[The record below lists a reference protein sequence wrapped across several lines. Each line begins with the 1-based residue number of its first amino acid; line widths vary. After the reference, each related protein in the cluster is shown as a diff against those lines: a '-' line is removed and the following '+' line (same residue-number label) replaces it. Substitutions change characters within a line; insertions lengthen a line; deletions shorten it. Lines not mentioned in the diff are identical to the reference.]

1 MTKWGLGIEHEM
13 RLRFTNKISEL
24 PEILIKKLFP
34 NIKDDYIFIDS
45 FTILYY
51 FKLYEPLIM
60 KNFEEYITTDDEKE
74 YYRKIMIKND
84 IIHRAK
90 NKLPFPIDNKYFFD
104 LFSSNEIAMES
115 IELLNFYIS
124 MYSLY
129 NSELLFFNFNFN
141 DEEHINF
148 KKIMDIDNIL
158 NLINTDI
165 KRDKIIDIIE
175 NLLHNLYN
183 NNYFNIFLNNLKE
196 NLNNKKINNIVI
208 DYSNNDINILLI
220 YGKKTNFTFR
230 DIITKI
236 EKYIINIKQII
247 DNDNF
252 TIKSIE
258 NYNIYKN
265 LFLLYYNNI
274 PVIDYSSSTSV
285 IEFKTV
291 YYENLNYEVTL
302 NNLIKLEE
310 TFFYIINILPVFSDL
325 TDIFGNIVY
334 HNIGSVKNTIVI
346 YDIYNIIYDF
356 INEDYTGSF
365 HIWITSPYTN
375 DMRMDEFS
383 IIHTNI
389 ANKLQL
395 LEPILNA
402 HYSSPSYNV
411 VFNNK
416 NSKSS
421 LRQFINKSS
430 NYGTTDI
437 TLLNGCKK
445 HIINE
450 YFLSENDILNNNF
463 KIYNKGNTKHNLYDS
478 KGNIIINYN
487 SLITR
492 NITNNIYKLFNV
504 GNEESNEIFLKNYFS
519 IIFENTKIRPKDKIN
534 SKYIL
539 NLGADIRTR
548 NMNDY
553 YYPLHKDYTRKILL
567 KENKLHEVYY
577 NIKTNKISYNRIYD
591 KKEYNDL
598 LSNRIGIE
606 FRIFDHFPTKYL
618 DQFLSILVPIVL
630 DSEKNKKKILKLKN
644 CHIAKQYWHNEMA
657 EAIING
663 YNYNPG
669 IQYIR
674 ALEKEFNINI
684 TNKKLL
690 NTEKIMLLLNNL
702 LNKKYINSPKD
713 SIYNMIKFNSKIEFI
728 NFNKIAWNEI
738 INKYFENNPDK
749 LKNILIHNKSNK
761 NILEILEKPNDY
773 NIKKL
778 RNYLEKYKL

>member
-1 MTKWGLGIEHEM
+1 MKKWGLGIEHEM
-13 RLRFTNKISEL
+13 RLRFTNKINEI
-24 PEILIKKLFP
+24 PKILIKELFQ
-34 NIKDDYIFIDS
+34 NMDNNYIFIDS

-51 FKLYEPLIM
+51 FKLYEPIIM
-60 KNFEEYITTDDEKE
+60 KKFEEYINTKDEKE

-84 IIHRAK
+84 IIYRAK

-104 LFSSNEIAMES
+104 LFSTNEIAMES
-115 IELLNFYIS
+115 IELLNFYIL

-129 NSELLFFNFNFN
+129 HSELLFFNFNLN
-141 DEEHINF
+141 NEKYINF
-148 KKIMDIDNIL
+148 KKIFDIENIL

-175 NLLHNLYN
+175 DLLYNLYHID
-183 NNYFNIFLNNLKE
+183 YSKVILNDLKE
-196 NLNNKKINNIVI
+196 ILSNKKINNIVI
-208 DYSNNDINILLI
+208 DYSNNINVLII
-220 YGKKTNFTFR
+220 YGKSNNFTLK
-230 DIITKI
+230 DIISKI
-236 EKYIINIKQII
+236 EKYIINIREII
-247 DNDNF
+247 NDDNF
-252 TIKSIE
+252 NIKSIE
-258 NYNIYKN
+258 NHIIYKN

-274 PVIDYSSSTSV
+274 PVIDYSSLTSV
-285 IEFKTV
+285 IEFKTI
-291 YYENLNYEVTL
+291 YYENLNYEITL

-310 TFFYIINILPVFSDL
+310 TFFYVINILPVFSEL
-325 TDIFGNIVY
+325 TYMFGNIVY
-334 HNIGSVKNTIVI
+334 HNIGSVKNSIVI
-346 YDIYNIIYDF
+346 YDIYNIMYDV
-356 INEDYTGSF
+356 IDEDYTGSF
-365 HIWITSPYTN
+365 HIWITAPYTR
-375 DMRMDEFS
+375 DMKMDEFMM
-383 IIHTNI
+383 IHSNLS
-389 ANKLQL
+389 NKLQL

-411 VFNNK
+411 AFNNK

-421 LRQFINKSS
+421 LRQFINKNS
-430 NYGTTDI
+430 NYGTSDI

-450 YFLSENDILNNNF
+450 YYLSENDIINNDF
-463 KIYNKGNTKHNLYDS
+463 KIYNKSNIKHNLYDS

-487 SLITR
+487 SLSIR
-492 NITNNIYKLFNV
+492 SITNNIYKLFNI

-519 IIFENTKIRPKDKIN
+519 IIFENSKIRPKNKID
-534 SKYIL
+534 SKYVL

-548 NMNDY
+548 DMNDF

-591 KKEYNDL
+591 KKEYNNL
-598 LSNRIGIE
+598 LLNRIGIE

-630 DSEKNKKKILKLKN
+630 DSEKIKKNIIKLKD

-657 EAIING
+657 EAIMNG
-663 YNYNPG
+663 YNYKPG
-669 IQYIR
+669 LQYIN

-684 TNKKLL
+684 KNKKLL
-690 NTEKIMLLLNNL
+690 NTETIMLSLNNL
-702 LNKKYINSPKD
+702 LNKKYINSNKNHV
-713 SIYNMIKFNSKIEFI
+713 YNIIKFNSKIEFI

-738 INKYFENNPDK
+738 INKYFEDNPDK

-761 NILEILEKPNDY
+761 NILEILEKPNNYD
-773 NIKKL
+773 IKKL